1 MNQPTRHGDVDPQE
15 TLEWIESLDSVLRR
29 EGPERA
35 HFLIEQLIDNARRAG
50 LHLPHKATTA
60 YVNTIPKAQEAQIPG
75 DPEKE
80 ARILALVRWNAMA
93 MVVGANR
100 ENEGIGGHI
109 ASYASV
115 ATLYEVGFNHFF
127 KAPSDDRPGDL
138 VFFQGH
144 SSPGVYARSFL
155 EGRLTEEQLQHFRRE
170 TGGKGLSSYPHPH
183 LMPGYWQFP
192 TVSMGLGPIQ
202 AIYQARFMKYLE
214 HRGLLQPG
222 ERKIWAFLG
231 DGEMDEPESLGAL
244 SLAARERLDN
254 LIFVVNCNL
263 QRLDGPVRGNGKVVQ
278 ELEGDFRGHGWRVL
292 KVLWG
297 RKWDELFAR
306 DHSGKL
312 RQRLEEAV
320 DGDFQN
326 YVVKGGAFARE
337 HFFGKYPETKE
348 LVANLSD
355 QEIWHLER
363 GGHDPQ
369 KVYAA
374 YHQAVRPDGRPTV
387 ILAKTV
393 KGFGMGEA
401 GEGQNITHQQKKMG
415 ESALKAFRDR
425 FNIPI
430 SDEDLKHTP
439 FYRPDEDGEL
449 LAYLRHRRDK
459 LGGFVPQQ
467 ICNRHELDLPE
478 REFFEDYLQGGKEGR
493 EFSTTMAMV
502 RMLTKLLRDKNLG
515 PYLVPIVPDEART
528 FGMENLFRQVGI
540 YSSSGQVYE
549 PPDSDQVMFYREDQ
563 KGQILEEG
571 ITEAGALADWI
582 AAGTAHCNHG
592 LDMIPFFFFYSM
604 FGFQRVGDLI
614 WAAADAGARGFLLG
628 GTAGRT
634 TLNGEGLQHQDGQS
648 QLLAS
653 HVPSCI
659 SYDPAYSYELAV
671 ILQEGMRRMYKKR
684 DEVFYY
690 ITLYNENYQHP
701 ALPEGKEEDI
711 IRGLYALKP
720 NERAQVDLIGSG
732 SILRQVER
740 AAELLEED
748 FGIAANLW
756 SATSYTELKRAGEDA
771 DRWNRLHPQQ
781 EPQVPHVAQCLGRG
795 LPTMAAS
802 DFVKGYAEQIR
813 PWVQGPLVTLGTD
826 GFGRSDTREA
836 LRHHFEVDAE
846 HVVLAALD
854 ALIRAGELKP
864 EALSEAIEKYQLDPE
879 KPNPSR
885 S

>member
-1 MNQPTRHGDVDPQE
+1 MDRPTRHQDIDPQE
-15 TLEWIESLDSVLRR
+15 TREWIESLQSVLER

-35 HFLIEQLIDNARRAG
+35 HFLIEQLADNARRSG
-50 LHLPHKATTA
+50 LHLPFKATTA
-60 YVNTIPKAQEAQIPG
+60 YVNTIHKSQEAQIPG
-75 DPEKE
+75 DPDKE

-109 ASYASV
+109 ASYASI

-127 KAPSDDRPGDL
+127 RAPTDDQPGDL

-155 EGRLTEEQLQHFRRE
+155 EGRISQSQLQHFRRE
-170 TGGKGLSSYPHPH
+170 TGGEGLPSYPHPH

-192 TVSMGLGPIQ
+192 TVSMGLGPLQ

-214 HRGLLQPG
+214 HRGLLKPG
-222 ERKIWAFLG
+222 DRKVWAFLG
-231 DGEMDEPESLGAL
+231 DGEMDEPESVGAL
-244 SLAARERLDN
+244 ALAAREKLDN
-254 LIFVVNCNL
+254 LIFVINCNL
-263 QRLDGPVRGNGKVVQ
+263 QRLDGPVRGNGKIIQ
-278 ELEGDFRGHGWRVL
+278 ELEADFRGHGWRVF

-297 RKWDELFAR
+297 RKWDELFAK

-312 RQRLEEAV
+312 RERLEEAV

-369 KVYAA
+369 KVYASYA
-374 YHQAVRPDGRPTV
+374 EAVKPDGRPTV

-415 ESALKAFRDR
+415 ESSLKAFRDR

-430 SDEDLKHTP
+430 DDKDLLATP
-439 FYRPDEDGEL
+439 FYRPDEDGDL
-449 LAYLRHRRDK
+449 MVYLRQQREK

-467 ICNRHELDLPE
+467 ICNLHELDLLKE
-478 REFFEDYLQGGKEGR
+478 DFFTDYLAGGKEGR
-493 EFSTTMAMV
+493 AFSTTMAMV
-502 RMLTKLLRDKNLG
+502 QMLTKMLRDQKLG

-540 YSSSGQVYE
+540 YSSSGQDYE
-549 PPDSDQVMFYREDQ
+549 PPDSDQVMYYKESQ
-563 KGQILEEG
+563 SGQILEEG

-582 AAGTAHCNHG
+582 AAGTARCNHG
-592 LDMIPFFFFYSM
+592 LDMVPFFFFYSM

-614 WAAADAGARGFLLG
+614 WAGADAGARGFLLG

-648 QLLAS
+648 QLMAS
-653 HVPSCI
+653 YVPSCI

-671 ILQEGMRRMYKKR
+671 IVREGMRRMYKQR
-684 DEVFYY
+684 EEIFYY
-690 ITLYNENYQHP
+690 ITLYNENYEHP
-701 ALPEGKEEDI
+701 SLPEGVEEDI
-711 IRGLYALKP
+711 LLGLYRLKKAGD
-720 NERAQVDLIGSG
+720 AQVELIGSG
-732 SILRQVER
+732 SILREVER
-740 AAELLEED
+740 AARLLEED
-748 FGIAANLW
+748 FGLKANLW
-756 SATSYTELKRAGEDA
+756 SATSFTELKRSGENA
-771 DRWNRLHPQQ
+771 DRWNRLHPDQK
-781 EPQVPHVAQCLGRG
+781 PRSCHLARCLEQG
-795 LPTMAAS
+795 LPVVAAS
-802 DFVKGYAEQIR
+802 DFVKTYPEQIR
-813 PWVQGPLVTLGTD
+813 PWVRGPLVTLGTD

-836 LRHHFEVDAE
+836 LREHFEVDAQ

-854 ALIRAGELKP
+854 ALIRAGSLGP
-864 EALSEAIEKYQLDPE
+864 ETLAEGLEKYQIDPE